1 MNKNLTLNQ
10 LVDIAPYYQKS
21 VRLTDD
27 IKNSDAL
34 GGYVCLETAK
44 KLLFTMSQQI
54 IHSNQRAFTWT
65 GPFGSGKSSLALALA
80 NLLGNEEYNKNIADL
95 SLVEGFQDAFPKGKK
110 GWLVVP
116 VVGSRNNRN

>member
-10 LVDIAPYYQKS
+10 FVDIAPYYQKS

-80 NLLGNEEYNKNIADL
+80 NLLGNEEYNK
-95 SLVEGFQDAFPKGKK
+95 
-110 GWLVVP
+110 
-116 VVGSRNNRN
+116 